1 MRRIIIAALGLAGGV
16 ALGLA
21 LDDALQAWEPPTFA
35 ERWGPVDTTPAILD
49 VSPTLLNVPPV
60 KSDRGPCI
68 NRRPRCKLA

>member
-1 MRRIIIAALGLAGGV
+1 MRRIIIATLGLAGGV

-21 LDDALQAWEPPTFA
+21 LDDALHAWEPPTFA
-35 ERWGPVDTTPAILD
+35 ERWGPVDAMPAMLD
-49 VSPTLLNVPPV
+49 VSTPFPSAPPV